1 MRTIK
6 APSQEDVVKS
16 IVTYGTR
23 DMPVSL
29 KDIAAD
35 LKVEVTVVSSIV
47 TRIARQQVFIHRA
60 KLRKGGEPAVYFY
73 WYDELNV
80 NNEVQRT
87 PQRTVKPKLPKA
99 KKEVKAYT
107 PLPPLPPPPTQV
119 PVASPKPTPVKK
131 STPDKKLERPTTFE
145 VLYIDDDVILKGGGQ
160 RYWLTA
166 AMLEAHRVKV

>member
-6 APSQEDVVKS
+6 APSQEDVINS
-16 IVTYGTR
+16 ILTYGTR

-35 LKVEVTVVSSIV
+35 LKVDVGVISSIL
-47 TRIARQQVFIHRA
+47 TRVARQQVHIHRA
-60 KLRKGGEPAVYFY
+60 KLRKDGKAAVYFY
-73 WYDELNV
+73 WYDKLNV
-80 NNEVQRT
+80 NNEV
-87 PQRTVKPKLPKA
+87 PKISKKTVEPKLPKT
-99 KKEVKAYT
+99 KNGVKVYT
-107 PLPPLPPPPTQV
+107 PLPPPPPRAQV
-119 PVASPKPTPVKK
+119 VAQAPVAAKPT
-131 STPDKKLERPTTFE
+131 KLERPTTFE